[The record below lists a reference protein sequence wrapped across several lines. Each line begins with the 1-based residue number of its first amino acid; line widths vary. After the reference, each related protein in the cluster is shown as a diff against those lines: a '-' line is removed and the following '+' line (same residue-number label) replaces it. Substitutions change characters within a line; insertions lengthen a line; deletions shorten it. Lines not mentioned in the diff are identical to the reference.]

1 MKENAV
7 YIKADR
13 NTKIHSKT
21 IHLSDVA
28 KIYSKDSQVAERVK
42 QLVLFRV
49 KGEKKKNYVFS
60 ILKVIELI
68 QNTVPEYLICN
79 VGEADF
85 IVEYSPKAKEHK
97 VWNWIKIGLVC
108 LVTFF
113 GSAFTIMTFNED
125 ASVDSLFEKI
135 YEAVLG
141 EKETDSYLLE
151 ISYAIG
157 MPIGCL
163 VFFNHFAK
171 FKVTQDPTPLQIQL
185 RINEQEINQTLVE
198 NADRE
203 GNSIDVD

>member
-1 MKENAV
+1 M
-7 YIKADR
+7 
-13 NTKIHSKT
+13 
-21 IHLSDVA
+21 
-28 KIYSKDSQVAERVK
+28 
-42 QLVLFRV
+42 
-49 KGEKKKNYVFS
+49 EKKKNYVFS
-60 ILKVIELI
+60 ILKVIEII
-68 QNTVPEYLICN
+68 QNSFPEYLICN
-79 VGEADF
+79 VGEVDF

-97 VWNWIKIGLVC
+97 IRNWIKIGLVC

-125 ASVDSLFEKI
+125 ASVTTIFGQI

-141 EKETDSYLLE
+141 EKDTDSYLLE
-151 ISYAIG
+151 LSYAIG
-157 MPIGCL
+157 MPIGCI

-185 RINEQEINQTLVE
+185 RLNEKEINQTLVE